1 MSALPQAA
9 GPAPLVLT
17 ALLDDL
23 TAQRFDALRRLH
35 FPPERNHLDAH
46 LTLFHRLP
54 GDHEAEIV
62 RTLVAAA
69 DTATMPAR
77 VTGVR
82 LLGRGVAFV
91 LRCEELSGLR
101 SRLAREWAPWL
112 SAQDRGKTDLHV
124 TVQNKVDPAAARAL
138 HAQLDTGVVAHE
150 AQVVGLGLWRYLGGP
165 WQPVRRLPFTG

>member
-1 MSALPQAA
+1 M
-9 GPAPLVLT
+9 
-17 ALLDDL
+17 
-23 TAQRFDALRRLH
+23 
-35 FPPERNHLDAH
+35 
-46 LTLFHRLP
+46 
-54 GDHEAEIV
+54 

-69 DTATMPAR
+69 DTATMRAR

-124 TVQNKVDPAAARAL
+124 TVQNKV
-138 HAQLDTGVVAHE
+138 E
-150 AQVVGLGLWRYLGGP
+150 GLWRYLGGP